1 MHQNLLPKFDFGAGS
16 KTFQEGIPQCFS
28 PSPAKGLPVTPLSEE
43 HHHHDHHA
51 AHDFPDNGGRFVS
64 KTDLERLTAV
74 QTSGMRKLLEQ
85 QSLQDQNMKRLQS
98 DVDKIIKA
106 LAIRS

>member
-1 MHQNLLPKFDFGAGS
+1 M
-16 KTFQEGIPQCFS
+16 
-28 PSPAKGLPVTPLSEE
+28 PVTPLSEE
-43 HHHHDHHA
+43 HHHHHDHHA
-51 AHDFPDNGGRFVS
+51 EHDCPDSGGGFVS

-85 QSLQDQNMKRLQS
+85 QSLHEQNMKRLQS
-98 DVDKIIKA
+98 DVDRIIKA